1 MKSLIMTKTEKLF
14 DEAITTIQSRG
25 VVYGHPYY
33 NMERIS
39 KLVSSYLEYP
49 VMPHDI
55 CIFNILQKISRLQES
70 PGHHDSLVDIAA
82 YIGIYKTVYDAE
94 IDSDFKKGDDL

>member
-1 MKSLIMTKTEKLF
+1 MTKTEQLF

-25 VVYGHPYY
+25 VVYGHPFY

-49 VMPHDI
+49 SCLMTFVSLTS
-55 CIFNILQKISRLQES
+55 CKRLVVCRKVQ
-70 PGHHDSLVDIAA
+70 GHHDSLVDIAA

-94 IDSDFKKGDDL
+94 IDSDFKKGDD